1 MKSFS
6 VQDKGFDYSFQFEPK
21 TGNAVWG
28 LNLGYSSGSKS
39 DFNTTSGIEIISG
52 QSGIGNSMSLAPPYL
67 LLGNVKEEAVE
78 VYYNQSLELTTGQKA
93 FTKINRLTGN
103 GFTGS
108 SGFGHTLRGTES
120 SIAVGAP
127 YSEINNAE
135 NAGAVF
141 VFVDYLTGGAG
152 GTGDGQWGQLTAF
165 SGTETGALY
174 GSSVDI
180 VESNT
185 DFLLTAG
192 APGENSGSGALY
204 MHNTSPS
211 VLIQKITP
219 TESGIQNFGKNVQF
233 IEKDSIRYILSS
245 YDHGGTGKIDIFKES
260 QPGLNDFTKHQTINP
275 SEGNSGDMYGYTI
288 TSFSGS
294 FLVGAPEIGGSG
306 KVYYYTFNNE
316 DGIFTESQKIYPSTL
331 GAGNLF
337 GKSLDFDGNHAIIT
351 ASDDSG
357 RGYIYKLTSGA
368 FEFVSSVS
376 GSLTAMTGVFGGNIS
391 GFKSSA
397 INGDTIVVGEDNS
410 PIDNNYS
417 YYFSTGRE
425 TLTEYT
431 GVSISG
437 SGGKL
442 FDSDNNFIYGYSAGV
457 NTQISGSVL
466 TEGSFTVF
474 TNNILCNSSSP
485 RSAGSGFTGAINSWT
500 MTGEDTLASY
510 SLKIFSD

>member
-1 MKSFS
+1 MKNFS
-6 VQDKGFDYSFQFEPK
+6 LQKNDFDYLFQFNPK
-21 TGNAVWG
+21 TGNAVWS
-28 LNLGYSSGSKS
+28 LELGYSSGVIS
-39 DFNTTSGIEIISG
+39 DFGNTSGIGIISG
-52 QSGIGNSMSLAPPYL
+52 QSGIGNSISLVPPYL
-67 LLGNVKEEAVE
+67 LLGNTKEETVE
-78 VYYNQSLELTTGQKA
+78 VYHNQSLELTTVEKT
-93 FTKINRLTGN
+93 FTKINRLTGE

-108 SGFGHTLRGTES
+108 SGFGYIIGGIGES
-120 SIAVGAP
+120 VAVGAP
-127 YSEINNAE
+127 NSEINNTP

-141 VFVDYLTGGAG
+141 VFADYITGGEGA
-152 GTGDGQWGQLTAF
+152 TGNSQWGQLAAF
-165 SGTETGALY
+165 SGRETGALY
-174 GSSVDI
+174 GSSVDLA
-180 VESNT
+180 ESNT

-192 APGENSGSGALY
+192 APGESSGSGALY
-204 MHNTSPS
+204 MHNTSTRA
-211 VLIQKITP
+211 LIKKITP
-219 TESGIQNFGKNVQF
+219 TGSGIQNFGKNVQF

-275 SEGNSGDMYGYTI
+275 SEGNSGDMYGYSLS
-288 TSFSGS
+288 SFSGS

-316 DGIFTESQKIYPSTL
+316 DGIFAESQKIYPSTL
-331 GAGNLF
+331 GAGNSL
-337 GKSLDFDGNHAIIT
+337 GKSLDFDGDHAIIT

-376 GSLTAMTGVFGGNIS
+376 GSLTAMTGAFGGNIS

-410 PIDNNYS
+410 PMDNNYS

-425 TLTEYT
+425 ILTEYT

-466 TEGSFTVF
+466 TDGSFTLFV
-474 TNNILCNSSSP
+474 NNVLCNSSSP
-485 RSAGSGFTGAINSWT
+485 RNAGTGFTGALNSWS

>member
-1 MKSFS
+1 MKNFS
-6 VQDKGFDYSFQFEPK
+6 VQQQGFDYSFQFEPK
-21 TGNAVWG
+21 TGNAAWA
-28 LNLGYSSGSKS
+28 LNLGYSSGSQS

-52 QSGIGNSMSLAPPYL
+52 QSGIGNSMSLVPPYL

-78 VYYNQSLELTTGQKA
+78 VYYNQSLELITGQKT
-93 FTKINRLTGN
+93 FEKINRLTGN

-108 SGFGHTLRGTES
+108 SGFGHTLRGREG

-127 YSEINNAE
+127 NSEINSTPD
-135 NAGAVF
+135 AGAVF
-141 VFVDYLTGGAG
+141 VFIDYLTGGDGA
-152 GTGDGQWGQLTAF
+152 TGNDQWGQLTAF
-165 SGTETGALY
+165 SGRETGALY

-185 DFLLTAG
+185 NFLLTVG
-192 APGENSGSGALY
+192 APGESSGSGALY
-204 MHNTSPS
+204 LHDASTDA
-211 VLIQKITP
+211 LIQKITP
-219 TESGIQNFGKNVQF
+219 TGSGVQNFGKDVQLA
-233 IEKDSIRYILSS
+233 EKDSIRYILSS

-260 QPGLNDFTKHQTINP
+260 QPNLNDFTKHQTINP

-288 TSFSGS
+288 SSFSGS

-316 DGIFTESQKIYPSTL
+316 DGIFAESQKIYPSTL

-337 GKSLDFDGNHAIIT
+337 GKSLDFDGDHAIIT
-351 ASDDSG
+351 ASEDSG
-357 RGYIYKLTSGA
+357 KGYIYKLTSGA
-368 FEFVSSVS
+368 FEFVSAVS
-376 GSLTAMTGVFGGNIS
+376 GSLTTMAGAFGGNIS

-397 INGDTIVVGEDNS
+397 INGDTIVAGEDNS
-410 PIDNNYS
+410 PLDNNYI

-431 GVSISG
+431 GVSLSG

-457 NTQISGSVL
+457 NTLISGSVL
-466 TEGSFTVF
+466 TDGSFTVF
-474 TNNILCNSSSP
+474 VNNTLCNSSSP
-485 RSAGSGFTGAINSWT
+485 RSAGTGFTGALNSWS